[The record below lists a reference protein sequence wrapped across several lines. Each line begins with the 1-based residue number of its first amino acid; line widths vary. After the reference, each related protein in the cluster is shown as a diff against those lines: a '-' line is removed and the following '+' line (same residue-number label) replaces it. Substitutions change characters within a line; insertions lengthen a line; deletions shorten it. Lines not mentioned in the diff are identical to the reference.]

1 MYRKSVD
8 VLCANNTV
16 SEREKKGEENHKK
29 RVSNNLMK

>member
-16 SEREKKGEENHKK
+16 SEREKKGEENQKK
-29 RVSNNLMK
+29 ECRIIL

>member
-16 SEREKKGEENHKK
+16 SEREKKRRRKSQKK
-29 RVSNNLMK
+29 SVE